1 MKVLILSCNTGEG
14 HNSAGKAVK
23 EYIESHGDQ
32 AEFIDLMMLSG
43 KKTSKAVGGLYVN
56 VVKHCPHLF
65 GLVYRLGRL
74 ISSAKRK
81 SPVYFACARLGKKLK
96 QYLENKDFDI
106 IVTPHLYPAETLTWM
121 KRKGIL
127 RQKTVVIAT
136 DYTSIPFW
144 EETECDYYVVP
155 HEDLINEFVSRGI
168 PREKL
173 LPWGIPVR
181 EKFGR
186 RLGRKK
192 AREICQL
199 PQDGLIYL
207 VMSGSMGF
215 GKIQIF
221 VLELARRL
229 KENEEIVVICGNNK
243 KLEETLKR
251 ELRRDRR
258 VRILG
263 FTEQVAEYMEACD
276 VIFTKPGGLSSTE
289 AAVSRIPIIHTNPI
303 PGCENRN
310 LEFFEERHM
319 SIGRK
324 SFFGQ
329 LRAGQK
335 ILEKERLRREMIR
348 AQEINSKPMAT
359 EKIYHHLKKLSGEE

>member
-1 MKVLILSCNTGEG
+1 
-14 HNSAGKAVK
+14 
-23 EYIESHGDQ
+23 
-32 AEFIDLMMLSG
+32 
-43 KKTSKAVGGLYVN
+43 
-56 VVKHCPHLF
+56 
-65 GLVYRLGRL
+65 
-74 ISSAKRK
+74 
-81 SPVYFACARLGKKLK
+81 
-96 QYLENKDFDI
+96 
-106 IVTPHLYPAETLTWM
+106 M

-127 RQKTVVIAT
+127 RQKTVAIAT

-144 EETECDYYVVP
+144 EETECDYYVIP

-186 RLGRKK
+186 RLGGKK

-319 SIGRK
+319 SIGRR

>member
-23 EYIESHGDQ
+23 EYVESKGDQ
-32 AEFIDLMMLSG
+32 AEFIDLMMLNG
-43 KKTSKAVGGLYVN
+43 KKTSKVVGGLYIN
-56 VVKHCPHLF
+56 VVKYCPFLF
-65 GLVYRLGRL
+65 GLAYRLGRL
-74 ISSAKRK
+74 VSSAKRK
-81 SPVYFACARLGKKLK
+81 SPVFFVCARLEKKLK
-96 QYLENKDFDI
+96 RYLDKNDFDV
-106 IVTPHLYPAETLTWM
+106 IVTPHLYPAETLTRM
-121 KRKGIL
+121 KQKGIL
-127 RQKTVVIAT
+127 RQKTVAIAT

-144 EETECDYYVVP
+144 EETECDYYVIP
-155 HEDLINEFVSRGI
+155 HEDLLDEFASRGI

-173 LPWGIPVR
+173 LPLGIPVR
-181 EKFGR
+181 EKFGK
-186 RLGRKK
+186 RLGRQK
-192 AREICQL
+192 AREICHLSQES
-199 PQDGLIYL
+199 LIYL

-243 KLEETLKR
+243 KLENLLRK
-251 ELRRDRR
+251 ELRGNGR
-258 VRILG
+258 VHILG
-263 FTEQVAEYMEACD
+263 FTDQVAEYMEACD

-289 AAVSRIPIIHTNPI
+289 AAVSRIPMIHTNPI

-310 LEFFEERHM
+310 LAFFEERHM
-319 SIGRK
+319 SVGRK
-324 SFFGQ
+324 SFLGQ

-335 ILEKERLRREMIR
+335 ILAKEKLCREMIR

-359 EKIYHHLKKLSGEE
+359 EMIYYLLKKLSKEE

>member
-106 IVTPHLYPAETLTWM
+106 IVTPHLNPAETLTWM

-127 RQKTVVIAT
+127 RQKTVAIAT

-144 EETECDYYVVP
+144 EETECDYYVIP

-186 RLGRKK
+186 RLGGKK

-335 ILEKERLRREMIR
+335 ILEKERLRRDMIR